1 MIKYLRDNKPR
12 FTLFLV
18 GLFLVSSIL
27 TTYSTHFGEWFLLYP
42 QNVSEAVN
50 WYRFIAYPLYIDG
63 LDIWFLNA
71 LSLLLTAFVFENSIS
86 RRSMVIIA
94 LGSAL
99 IGGLVYALL
108 NQQQP
113 LDPIASPFMISWGYI
128 AAVLA
133 YGFRDWKKLI
143 LFEKIIIGL
152 SLFTLL
158 NFFSPNQNGI
168 LITQFMV
175 MISIAVGVLLSGKK
189 SKLQNNKHDEIQKSK

>member
-1 MIKYLRDNKPR
+1 MKKYLRDNKPR
-12 FTLFLV
+12 FTLFLI

-27 TTYSTHFGEWFLLYP
+27 TTYSTYFGEWLLLYP
-42 QNVSEAVN
+42 KHVSEPVN
-50 WYRFIAYPLYIDG
+50 WYRFIAYPFYIDG
-63 LDIWFLNA
+63 LDVWFLNA

-86 RRSMVIIA
+86 RRSMVLIA
-94 LGSAL
+94 LGAAL

-113 LDPIASPFMISWGYI
+113 LDPIASPMMISWGYI
-128 AAVLA
+128 AAALVC
-133 YGFRDWKKLI
+133 GFRNWNKLI
-143 LFEKIIIGL
+143 LFEKIIVGL
-152 SLFTLL
+152 SLITLL